1 MPVKK
6 NGFTDEVFIA
16 IDITVSLLINTLVLA
31 ELKVIK
37 QGNSAQ

>member
-16 IDITVSLLINTLVLA
+16 IDITVSLLINALVLA